1 MRSAAISR
9 YGDKMKDSDWG
20 GIFWLGLV
28 ILGGIGWICNI
39 IEIAHADLVTGLVIL
54 RVVGIFM
61 FPLGAVLGWI

>member
-1 MRSAAISR
+1 
-9 YGDKMKDSDWG
+9 MKDSDWG
-20 GIFWLGLV
+20 GIFWLVLV

>member
-1 MRSAAISR
+1 
-9 YGDKMKDSDWG
+9 MKDSDWG

-28 ILGGIGWICNI
+28 ILGGIGWVCNI

-61 FPLGAVLGWI
+61 FPLGAVLGWL

>member
-1 MRSAAISR
+1 
-9 YGDKMKDSDWG
+9 MKNSDWG
-20 GIFWLGLV
+20 ALFGLGLV

-61 FPLGAVLGWI
+61 FPLGAVLGWL